1 MIQTLPVLPEADST
15 GEGDLAVSAD
25 EERRL
30 DRASVSHKTGQLT
43 GTQPL
48 NRGTVLIIQSPLM

>member
-1 MIQTLPVLPEADST
+1 MIQTFSVLPEADST
-15 GEGDLAVSAD
+15 GEGDLAVPAD

-30 DRASVSHKTGQLT
+30 DRASVSHKAGQLT

-48 NRGTVLIIQSPLM
+48 